1 VRNNIISGLI
11 LACFILC
18 PILGCQKQLS
28 EEEKF
33 KIILV
38 TDVAGLGDKGFN
50 DAGWAGLS
58 LLLWEAISPAPHS

>member
-1 VRNNIISGLI
+1 MRKKSIFWLTLI
-11 LACFILC
+11 C
-18 PILGCQKQLS
+18 PLFCLILGCQKQPP
-28 EEEKF
+28 EEGKKF

-58 LLLWEAISPAPHS
+58 LPL